1 MDVLLLIRSA
11 LNTGYAQCG
20 QGCSKRG
27 LAHPYINYLGAGV
40 IPSMSS
46 KQRETNELDIKCEFA
61 QTVWELK
68 LLP

>member
-40 IPSMSS
+40 IPLMSS
-46 KQRETNELDIKCEFA
+46 KQRETNELDI
-61 QTVWELK
+61 
-68 LLP
+68 